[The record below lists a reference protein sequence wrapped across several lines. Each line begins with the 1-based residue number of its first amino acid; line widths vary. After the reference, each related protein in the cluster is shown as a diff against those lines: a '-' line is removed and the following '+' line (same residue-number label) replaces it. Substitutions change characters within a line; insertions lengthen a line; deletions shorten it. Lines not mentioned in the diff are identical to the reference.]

1 MPTYTFDFNLEAWI
15 RGLEIEADSYEEAVQ
30 QLNNLSLDDIASEG
44 YVQDISITDIDYES
58 DEDDYIDD
66 DDEDDFLD
74 DEDIDESLNE
84 DEDYDYVYCV
94 VDTSND
100 KYIEENIDY
109 AEALRLV
116 KDSYIVGEG
125 YQWKIIE
132 KVYDSEGNLIRNRD
146 SWVDGAFVDD
156 FDEE

>member
-66 DDEDDFLD
+66 DDEDDYLD
-74 DEDIDESLNE
+74 DEELE
-84 DEDYDYVYCV
+84 DEED
-94 VDTSND
+94 
-100 KYIEENIDY
+100 
-109 AEALRLV
+109 
-116 KDSYIVGEG
+116 
-125 YQWKIIE
+125 
-132 KVYDSEGNLIRNRD
+132 
-146 SWVDGAFVDD
+146 
-156 FDEE
+156 